1 MLKAR
6 SITPA
11 TFKVTKRANPLANY
25 NAKTGLDER
34 IADLE
39 KKQIE
44 ITNKIARMKEIR
56 EIWDKLPFKEGDVA
70 FHPEHGN
77 VIVRSIE
84 YGSKDSDFEDI
95 KYVIVT
101 SRAATVKVSYK
112 DVIAISEATK
122 VLYGK
127 NDERSKANG

>member
-1 MLKAR
+1 MLKGR
-6 SITPA
+6 SVKPA
-11 TFKVTKRANPLANY
+11 TYKVIKRVNPLANY

-44 ITNKIARMKEIR
+44 IANKIARMKEIR
-56 EIWDKLPFKEGDVA
+56 QVWDSLPFKEGDVA

-101 SRAATVKVSYK
+101 SRAQTPRVSYK
-112 DVIAISEATK
+112 ELVPITEATK

-127 NDERSKANG
+127 NDERDKANG